1 MVMQY
6 LSIDEVI
13 ALHKYSVERFGGSSD
28 LLNRGK
34 LEASLAAPMQN
45 VFDTELYPDVWSKAA
60 ILGFSLIKN
69 HAFIDGNKRIGLFAM
84 LRFLEINGYSLSGV
98 TNDELYQFTIDIA
111 SSAID
116 KDEITA
122 WLKAHTIPSAI
133 HE

>member
-1 MVMQY
+1 MAMQY

-28 LLNRGK
+28 LLNHGK

-45 VFDTELYPDVWSKAA
+45 VFDTELYPDIWSKAT
-60 ILGFSLIKN
+60 ILGFSVIKN

-98 TNDELYQFTIDIA
+98 TND
-111 SSAID
+111 
-116 KDEITA
+116 
-122 WLKAHTIPSAI
+122 
-133 HE
+133 

>member
-1 MVMQY
+1 MAMQY

-28 LLNRGK
+28 LLNHGK

-45 VFDTELYPDVWSKAA
+45 VFDTELYPDIWSKAA

-69 HAFIDGNKRIGLFAM
+69 HACFDGNKRIGLFAM

-98 TNDELYQFTIDIA
+98 TNDELY
-111 SSAID
+111 
-116 KDEITA
+116 
-122 WLKAHTIPSAI
+122 
-133 HE
+133 